1 MCRRVVPVILEE
13 GAESVT
19 GLDAALADKSSL
31 DLIRKF
37 IGDATCS
44 SLLVQRTAIRE
55 DDEDDVRQGEEKEI
69 VIYQITSTVHYNQ
82 VRLLRTDQ

>member
-1 MCRRVVPVILEE
+1 MPVILED

-19 GLDAALADKSSL
+19 SLDAALADKSSL

-55 DDEDDVRQGEEKEI
+55 DDEDDARPEEEKEI
-69 VIYQITSTVHYNQ
+69 VMYQITSTVNYNQ
-82 VRLLRTDQ
+82 VSL